1 MEDLCT
7 EDRDRL
13 DREESN
19 IGGNGRK
26 RRLQGN
32 ILNRYRTLEIKVGV
46 AVNNSPGSVK
56 ENVSV
61 CSSLLVKI
69 NCNSCGMSESGSS
82 GSTSGKLVL
91 PIVPLN
97 PNSTLVWDAIGI
109 LNNLLLSSDDLFLE

>member
-7 EDRDRL
+7 EDRDRI

-19 IGGNGRK
+19 IGGNRRKGRL
-26 RRLQGN
+26 RGN
-32 ILNRYRTLEIKVGV
+32 ILKRYRTLEIKVRV

-69 NCNSCGMSESGSS
+69 NCNSCGMSEL
-82 GSTSGKLVL
+82 GSTSSKLVL
-91 PIVPLN
+91 SIVPLS
-97 PNSTLVWDAIGI
+97 PNSTLVWDTIRI
-109 LNNLLLSSDDLFLE
+109 LNNLLLSSDDLFLK